1 MYYINRNS
9 KPVQIANVLPRN
21 LSRGGRIP
29 WIKGIRDEDRDEDT
43 INGLLEIG
51 SVVVPRP
58 VIERGYMD
66 DYPHKMTQRKITDK
80 KKLIGCIV
88 MPDEYIIPKRD
99 ANKLTAFLKKK
110 GITLPIPDDF

>member
-1 MYYINRNS
+1 MYYINRNN

-29 WIKGIRDEDRDEDT
+29 YIKGIRDEDT

-88 MPDEYIIPKRD
+88 MPDEYIVPKRD
-99 ANKLTAFLKKK
+99 ANKVTAFLKKK
-110 GITLPIPDDF
+110 GITLPIPYDF

>member
-1 MYYINRNS
+1 MWYINRKN

-29 WIKGIRDEDRDEDT
+29 WIKGIRDEDRNDDT
-43 INGLLEIG
+43 INGLLEVG
-51 SVVVPRP
+51 SIVVPRP

-66 DYPHKMTQRKITDK
+66 DYPHKMTQKKITDK
-80 KKLIGCIV
+80 KKLVGCIV
-88 MPDEYIIPKRD
+88 MPDEWIIPKRD